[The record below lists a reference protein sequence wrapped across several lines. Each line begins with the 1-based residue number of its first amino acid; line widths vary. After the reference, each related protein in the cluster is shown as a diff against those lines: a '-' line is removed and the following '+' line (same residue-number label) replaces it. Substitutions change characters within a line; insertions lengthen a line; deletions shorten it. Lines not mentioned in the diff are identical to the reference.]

1 MKLCHKKEG
10 YIVKNIID
18 EARINKSIEGLKKR
32 QYRIRRTYSDAV
44 EAVSE
49 LESLHVAIVG
59 LSFCKKYLKE
69 NNQTEIKI

>member
-1 MKLCHKKEG
+1 M
-10 YIVKNIID
+10 KNIID
-18 EARINKSIEGLKKR
+18 EARIDKSIDGLKKR
-32 QYRIRRTYSDAV
+32 QYKIRRTYSDAV

-69 NNQTEIKI
+69 NNMKEIKI